1 MTPLADTLA
10 RVELSQRELARRSG
24 QSLTAINAIVRGQ
37 WPARRRSAS
46 RAAVLKALR
55 EAGASTAELRALA
68 LPATPKKEMA
78 SSAST
83 PEASPQKAEV
93 NQNPTPEEE
102 PMLLQFTPITA
113 SALKHFALPRSPF
126 LDDVLT
132 VDDVY
137 QSASARYAR
146 AALMDT
152 ARNHG
157 FMALVGESGAGK
169 TTLLEAL
176 EQRIIDE
183 GRDVVIIKPYTL
195 AMEAS
200 DARGKTLRAIHIAES
215 IAYALDPQLKIKSS
229 PQARFEQLHKLLQAS
244 CRAGRRH
251 LLVIDEAHC
260 LPTATLKH
268 LKRFIELKDG
278 LRRVLGVLLIAQPE
292 LRSLLHSQNHEV
304 REVMQRM
311 ELVELDP
318 LDNDLEGYLRH
329 KFARFELKPEDV
341 FEPDAFDAIRA
352 RLIYTPRG
360 AKTGVSTCYP
370 LAVHN
375 LVARAMNAAA
385 AAGWPKV
392 DAQCIAGC

>member
-1 MTPLADTLA
+1 MSIAAAVSRVGISQRSLA
-10 RVELSQRELARRSG
+10 RKSGLSLA
-24 QSLTAINAIVRGQ
+24 AVNALITRGQ
-37 WPARRRSAS
+37 LPKRATAAARAS
-46 RAAVLKALR
+46 VCAALR
-55 EAGASTAELRALA
+55 EAGATTAELRSLS
-68 LPATPKKEMA
+68 LPQKETA
-78 SSAST
+78 PSAPT
-83 PEASPQKAEV
+83 PEAGSPEAEV
-93 NQNPTPEEE
+93 NQNPTPEEG
-102 PMLLQFTPITA
+102 PMLLQFTPVTHA
-113 SALKHFALPRSPF
+113 ALQHFGLPRSPF
-126 LDDVLT
+126 VDDVLSL
-132 VDDVY
+132 DDVY

-146 AALMDT
+146 AALMDC

-176 EQRIIDE
+176 EQRILEE
-183 GRDVVIIKPYTL
+183 GQDIVLIKPYTL
-195 AMEAS
+195 AMESS
-200 DARGKTLRAIHIAES
+200 DAKGKTLRATHVAEA
-215 IAYALDPQLKIKSS
+215 IAYALDPQLKIQSS
-229 PQARFEQLHKLLQAS
+229 PQRRFDQLHKLLRES

-260 LPTATLKH
+260 MPTATLKH

-292 LRSLLHSQNHEV
+292 LRNLLHSQNHEV
-304 REVMQRM
+304 REVMQRC
-311 ELVELDP
+311 ELVELEP

-360 AKTGVSTCYP
+360 AKAGVSTCYP

-385 AAGWPKV
+385 VAGWPKV
-392 DAQCIAGC
+392 DAQCLAGC